1 LRFLRGYQKQAIAA
15 LQSAVQAGKDLFLF
29 QMTTGTG
36 KTSGMWDERL
46 LVALY
51 LPDSPPIEPYF
62 FGRQKGK

>member
-51 LPDSPPIEPYF
+51 LPD
-62 FGRQKGK
+62 